1 MVKLVRDVVKQGWK
15 MTWGYCIAVRFVSAQ
30 GCKIIS
36 SGRAGDYKLG
46 WISSK
51 HLVYNVEYLAS
62 QIEIMMCCHGNHKH
76 KGQKKFCGQ
85 RQCLV
90 KKFLRTD

>member
-1 MVKLVRDVVKQGWK
+1 MEKLVRDVVKQGWK
-15 MTWGYCIAVRFVSAQ
+15 MTWDYCIAVRVVTAQ

-36 SGRAGDYKLG
+36 SGRAGAYKLG

-62 QIEIMMCCHGNHKH
+62 EIKIMMCCHGNYKH
-76 KGQKKFCGQ
+76 IGQKNF
-85 RQCLV
+85 
-90 KKFLRTD
+90 